1 MMSACSTVCFPT
13 ATHFRIIAFPT
24 PKTPATVVSQGVF
37 AYYTHEHKM
46 ALKITKSLLFFRSYK
61 NKNTFVQTANS
72 SPLCAVILLPIMSYK
87 NILPSLVMY

>member
-1 MMSACSTVCFPT
+1 
-13 ATHFRIIAFPT
+13 
-24 PKTPATVVSQGVF
+24 
-37 AYYTHEHKM
+37 M